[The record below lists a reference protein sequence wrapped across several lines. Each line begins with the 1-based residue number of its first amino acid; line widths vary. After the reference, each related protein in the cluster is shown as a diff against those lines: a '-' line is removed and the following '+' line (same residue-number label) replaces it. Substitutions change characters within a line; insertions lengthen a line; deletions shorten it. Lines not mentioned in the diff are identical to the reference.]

1 MSATGDPEL
10 PAEEFQQVPAGNPN
24 DGGWGAT
31 KRGWRGEAVKA
42 QAAAPR
48 RPSSGG
54 VPLRATSRPRSLRKP
69 ERVCTAADR
78 VGSASLHPPGLPY
91 LREGVRLHSP
101 DG

>member
-1 MSATGDPEL
+1 MTGDPEL

-24 DGGWGAT
+24 DGGAT

-69 ERVCTAADR
+69 ERVRTAADR

>member
-24 DGGWGAT
+24 DGGAT
-31 KRGWRGEAVKA
+31 KRGWRGG
-42 QAAAPR
+42 AAPR

-69 ERVCTAADR
+69 ERVRTAATAWAPP
-78 VGSASLHPPGLPY
+78 ASTPPGFLTSG
-91 LREGVRLHSP
+91 RA
-101 DG
+101 

>member
-24 DGGWGAT
+24 DGGAT
-31 KRGWRGEAVKA
+31 KRGWRGREGPGGS
-42 QAAAPR
+42 APSSVLRR
-48 RPSSGG
+48 RPSPSDEPAA
-54 VPLRATSRPRSLRKP
+54 VPAEARA
-69 ERVCTAADR
+69 RVHRGDR

>member
-69 ERVCTAADR
+69 ERVRTAATAWAPP
-78 VGSASLHPPGLPY
+78 ASTPPGFLTSG
-91 LREGVRLHSP
+91 RA
-101 DG
+101 

>member
-24 DGGWGAT
+24 DGGAT

-48 RPSSGG
+48 RPSPSDEPAA
-54 VPLRATSRPRSLRKP
+54 VPAEARARAHRG
-69 ERVCTAADR
+69 DR

-101 DG
+101 EG